1 MPLALQNAANGT
13 TPTVWVQPPRA
24 DQLRENVTVHPGPL
38 NVYPG
43 TVGNAAATYLPPEST
58 VVDFQRFYTDF
69 PLRNVSGWQILLLGS
84 VKAKLQTR
92 CVFVH

>member
-58 VVDFQRFYTDF
+58 VADF